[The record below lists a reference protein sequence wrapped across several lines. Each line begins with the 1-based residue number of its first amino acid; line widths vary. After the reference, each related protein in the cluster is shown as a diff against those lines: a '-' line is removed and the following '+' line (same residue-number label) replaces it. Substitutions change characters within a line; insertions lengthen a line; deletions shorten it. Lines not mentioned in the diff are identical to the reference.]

1 MNRDPEKLRREL
13 ADLVNEQADTA
24 EIETLTDEE
33 RRRYEERQERI
44 NELCDELH
52 RIAARSR
59 LEANGSVKEERLD
72 AVDHR
77 A

>member
-1 MNRDPEKLRREL
+1 MYRDPEQLRREL

-33 RRRYEERQERI
+33 RRRYEERQDLI

-52 RIAARSR
+52 RIATTIHNDDDEAR
-59 LEANGSVKEERLD
+59 V
-72 AVDHR
+72 HR
-77 A
+77 TLSNR